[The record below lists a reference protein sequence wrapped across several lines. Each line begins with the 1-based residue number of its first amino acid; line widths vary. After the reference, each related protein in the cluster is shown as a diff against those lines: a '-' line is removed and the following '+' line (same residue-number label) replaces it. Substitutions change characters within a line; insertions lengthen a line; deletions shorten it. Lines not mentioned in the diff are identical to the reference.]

1 MQKKKIVLV
10 TAESGFQATVEV
22 FPNELGETLKTLVV
36 EETSIASSEQVL
48 ICENGRKIEANW
60 PLDTIEYHLFSN
72 PKLPSRVFVFD
83 RCLVRT
89 NSHQPRNGVLKE
101 TDFPIEDVVSKPL
114 KMDQFKQF
122 QSVLLQTLP
131 SYERYFDYHV
141 RMAKAHIDVAARR
154 IKAFEQCSINLNNQ
168 QAAVQAVVNNL
179 KLYWLKRKEQEKEFF
194 SRFTKHR
201 RRHDDMLNSFEC
213 DLQALKVIQLHPK
226 LKNPQ
231 RETLLD
237 CVPEGKL
244 RKWYVKCQQN
254 HEQLSRRVDD
264 LQKLYSEIEKGVEQE
279 STVYPLIDFTALR
292 TKLGEARLCRADQEG
307 TFKTLVSDL
316 ERVRETLK
324 SALNEDMCSSK
335 HLSQITQ
342 EFEERNDH
350 HRNTLLPKIKDIGT
364 KVAKSVDLFAQTQ
377 KELWEWFLV
386 KVKTASKLQHK
397 MKGLDN
403 KVALFAEGMLVN
415 EQMFE
420 QFIKV
425 RGMPKAYNCCI
436 EEIVK
441 RRAHSKTVKQQ
452 IRLLQEGQNMRRVQ
466 EARRR
471 KKFLEEQ
478 GKNLPQDFI
487 RGLSEGPTFCEIH
500 ISDFDEALPKIDSY
514 IDSEGVERT
523 VADEALKWKLPQENV
538 AIEQKLRKEI
548 EELRARLESQK
559 TYPGNLLSVNLLQH
573 CAGSMLPP
581 RTNPSFSALTD
592 VSVAIPRLG
601 SIQSIAGMEQVAEI
615 EELKKKNKEFQAR
628 LEEIATE
635 KANLLLRNENLA
647 NRLQRIGHD
656 PGGIQL
662 KTIADLQAQL
672 SRESSSV
679 LKVSKTNEEMQERN
693 SLLEKE
699 FLGYNEPT
707 QIVEEGGSSQVKLLE
722 DNRHLRQELD
732 KVRAMLTIAQRRIS
746 WQELA
751 PGLVIALIRC
761 PKLNKHRAMIKD
773 RSNVF
778 LDSESQISNLSAQ
791 YIIGEVLSIKEMVA
805 EEENVFKL
813 CPGAEYQLVG
823 ISELL

>member
-10 TAESGFQATVEV
+10 VAENGFQATVEV
-22 FPNELGETLKTLVV
+22 FPNELGEALKTLVV

-48 ICENGRKIEANW
+48 ISENGRKIAANW
-60 PLDTIEYHLFSN
+60 PLDTNEYHLFSN
-72 PKLPSRVFVFD
+72 PNLPSRVFVFD

-89 NSHQPRNGVLKE
+89 NSLQPRNGVLKE
-101 TDFPIEDVVSKPL
+101 SDFPIEEVVSKPL
-114 KMDQFKQF
+114 NMDEFQQF

-131 SYERYFDYHV
+131 SFERYFEYHV
-141 RMAKAHIDVAARR
+141 RMAKAHIDVAARM
-154 IKAFEQCSINLNNQ
+154 IKAFEQCSVKLNNQ

-194 SRFTKHR
+194 LRFTKHR

-213 DLQALKVIQLHPK
+213 DLQALKVIQLHPM
-226 LKNPQ
+226 LKTPQ

-244 RKWYVKCQQN
+244 RQWYVKCQQN

-264 LQKLYSEIEKGVEQE
+264 LQKLFSEIEKGVELE

-324 SALNEDMCSSK
+324 RLNEDMCSSK

-350 HRNTLLPKIKDIGT
+350 HRDTLLPKIQAIGS
-364 KVAKSVDLFAQTQ
+364 KIAKSVNVFAQTQ
-377 KELWEWFLV
+377 KELWEWFLI

-425 RGMPKAYNCCI
+425 REMPKAYNCCI
-436 EEIVK
+436 EEVVK
-441 RRAHSKTVKQQ
+441 RRAHSKTIKQQ
-452 IRLLQEGQNMRRVQ
+452 IRLLQEGQEKRRVQ

-471 KKFLEEQ
+471 KQFLEKQ

-487 RGLSEGPTFCEIH
+487 RGLSQGPTFCEIQ
-500 ISDFDEALPKIDSY
+500 IYDFDEDLPNIDSY
-514 IDSEGVERT
+514 IDSQGNERT
-523 VADEALKWKLPQENV
+523 VADEALRWKLPQEKV
-538 AIEQKLRKEI
+538 GIEQKLRKEI
-548 EELRARLESQK
+548 EELRARLELQN
-559 TYPGNLLSVNLLQH
+559 TYPGNLLSVNLKQH

-601 SIQSIAGMEQVAEI
+601 SIQSLAGMEQAAEI

-628 LEEIATE
+628 LEEIRTE
-635 KANLLLRNENLA
+635 KANLLLLNENLA
-647 NRLQRIGHD
+647 KRLDRIGPD
-656 PGGIQL
+656 PGGIHL

-679 LKVSKTNEEMQERN
+679 LKVIKTNEEMQERN
-693 SLLEKE
+693 GLLEKE
-699 FLGYNEPT
+699 FLKYTDLKP
-707 QIVEEGGSSQVKLLE
+707 IVGKCMSPQGKLLE
-722 DNRHLRQELD
+722 DNRRLKLELD
-732 KVRAMLTIAQRRIS
+732 KVRMLLTIAQRRIS

-778 LDSESQISNLSAQ
+778 LDSESQIRNLSKL
-791 YIIGEVLSIKEMVA
+791 YIIGEVLSIKEMTA
-805 EEENVFKL
+805 EEKNVFEL
-813 CPGAEYQLVG
+813 CPGAEYQLVS